1 MYPAN
6 DRDRTVPNLDMS
18 PARSGIFTPGIARL
32 ELNADN
38 LARFNATLARVN
50 PNVPPCTAEQIAGS
64 ARRVLRA
71 SAKGVDMPFIRLRL
85 RRAAEIRAAYV
96 DTCWHV
102 PADLYAIM
110 GAIVDYIDDGEHHLI
125 SRDMAVIGQ
134 LDDALLVDAA
144 MDTLRGELN
153 EYAEFCRFRQAE
165 AARIGLPASALALD
179 REHWRRE
186 CDQELLFEQQLRRVR
201 ATRYT
206 RAESAADGFRVG

>member
-71 SAKGVDMPFIRLRL
+71 SAKGVDMPFIRPLFF
-85 RRAAEIRAAYV
+85 
-96 DTCWHV
+96 
-102 PADLYAIM
+102 
-110 GAIVDYIDDGEHHLI
+110 
-125 SRDMAVIGQ
+125 
-134 LDDALLVDAA
+134 ALLGNKKD
-144 MDTLRGELN
+144 
-153 EYAEFCRFRQAE
+153 Y
-165 AARIGLPASALALD
+165 
-179 REHWRRE
+179 
-186 CDQELLFEQQLRRVR
+186 
-201 ATRYT
+201 
-206 RAESAADGFRVG
+206 ESEKK